1 MYLKKVLTVI
11 SIIILIFPY
20 AVVHAAVNEIEDV
33 VEDIKI
39 SDEKMIENVVLNE
52 VDNTE
57 EVVTE
62 EIVNETT
69 NIVTNTVI
77 NEINNEIRN
86 EIKDEVIV
94 NEINDSNVVVN
105 EVKDNSVIEK
115 ETYKEKDEIK
125 EAIVGDDE
133 FNNVLQDRPYLS
145 YKTHVQ
151 NRGWEKGYRED
162 GEISGST
169 GSGLRLEAIEI
180 YLKGIDEKYPDSDIE
195 FSTYVDTVG
204 WNTYSNS
211 GGVNGSIGRGLRLE
225 ALKVNLLGSIANDYD
240 IYYRVHVQ
248 NYGWL
253 KWTKNG
259 EMTGVVGKERRMEA
273 LELML
278 VKKGEDAPDDEGAR
292 LTFTETPIVSYTTH
306 VQNIGW
312 QKYVQNG
319 QRAGTQGKGYR
330 LEGIKVKVMSAY
342 EGDIEYA
349 VHVQNIGDQAPVK
362 NDEMAGTSGR
372 AFRLERIWIKLT
384 GELAE
389 KYDVY
394 YRVHSQN
401 FGDLHWASNG
411 NLSGT
416 EGYGFRLEGIEIKL
430 VEKGKPGPVPNTSP
444 FHKKYKG
451 TITIDNITEN
461 GNVYL
466 DEEGN
471 FLIKGTID
479 TTDEEYKLRLKVDG
493 KVVNASMLCSENS
506 YETTVN
512 LSSYINGKHEIVV
525 DLYSRYGD
533 KITGTK
539 VNANIKA
546 KKYKGMMNIVTP
558 FDMEV
563 ATIPDLTTNKSE
575 LIVKGWAISDD
586 SNATVNLY
594 MDGNLW
600 LSNLVRTNELVA
612 DVEGYEEAK
621 EKTAKHGFIALL
633 NIEKLSIG
641 THVLRVEIVSKNGDV
656 IDFEESRFQI
666 NRRVFKGHINLEKP
680 VNGYINQRVESTEI
694 DIKGWVLN
702 TDKDYR
708 LEIYYDDI
716 LIADNNNVTWKIR
729 EDVTTDKTG
738 LSEDLVNSIE
748 KPGFEFILNTA
759 PLVKGRHVITV
770 KTMDRWGNVL
780 KEVKSVIRIEEEVSY
795 GVDLS
800 YANKEVDWDK
810 LSEKGVSFAIIRVGY
825 WKESTQEFKL
835 DDQFE
840 RNYEEA
846 KKRNIKVGSYLFS
859 YAFNAAE
866 GRTEAEQALNHLRGK
881 DFELPIFIDVE
892 WGNIL
897 KDGVWGVKVTK
908 DTLTDAIVEF
918 CSTIENNGFDAGVY
932 ANKTWFENYIDTSR
946 LNDYDIWLA
955 NYTWDSTNGTT
966 HEFKDFGELPTLSNY
981 GSRVDIWQY
990 TSSGKLIDNV
1000 DYFDLNVAFK
1010 KYL

>member
-1 MYLKKVLTVI
+1 MYLKRILAII

-20 AVVHAAVNEIEDV
+20 SVVHATVNQVNEIEEIDV
-33 VEDIKI
+33 QE
-39 SDEKMIENVVLNE
+39 DEKIENVVLNE
-52 VDNTE
+52 VEKNE
-57 EVVTE
+57 EIKESVTE

-69 NIVTNTVI
+69 NVVTNTVL
-77 NEINNEIRN
+77 NEINNEVSNEVLNEVTNEVTN
-86 EIKDEVIV
+86 EIIT
-94 NEINDSNVVVN
+94 N
-105 EVKDNSVIEK
+105 EVELEKENNIVEIEK
-115 ETYKEKDEIK
+115 E

-133 FNNVLQDRPYLS
+133 FNNVAEDTPYLS

-151 NRGWEKGYRED
+151 NRGWEKNYRKD
-162 GEISGST
+162 GEMSGST

-180 YLKGIDEKYPDSDIE
+180 FLKGIDEKYPDSDIE

-204 WNTYSNS
+204 WNEYSNN
-211 GGVNGSIGRGLRLE
+211 GDVNGSIGRGLRLE
-225 ALKVNLLGSIANDYD
+225 ALKINLLGSIANDYD
-240 IYYRVHVQ
+240 VYYRVHVQ

-259 EMTGVVGKERRMEA
+259 EMTGVVGKEKRMEA
-273 LELML
+273 LAVML
-278 VKKGEDAPDDEGAR
+278 VKKDKEAPDNEGAY

-330 LEGIKVKVMSAY
+330 LEGIKIKVMSAY

-362 NDEMAGTSGR
+362 NDEMAGTSGKS
-372 AFRLERIWIKLT
+372 FRLERIWIKLT

-401 FGDLHWASNG
+401 FGDLHWTSNG

-416 EGYGFRLEGIEIKL
+416 EGYGYRLEGIEIKL
-430 VEKGKPGPVPNTSP
+430 VEKGKAGPTPNTAP
-444 FHKKYKG
+444 FHKKFKG
-451 TITIDNITEN
+451 TITIDNIKEN

-466 DEEGN
+466 DEDGN
-471 FLIKGTID
+471 FLIKGSVD

-493 KVVNASMLCSENS
+493 KVVNSSMLCSEKS

-512 LSSYINGKHEIVV
+512 LNSYINGKHEIVV
-525 DLYSRYGD
+525 DLYSIYGD

-539 VNANIKA
+539 VSANIKA
-546 KKYKGMMNIVTP
+546 KQYKGVINIVSP

-575 LIVKGWAISDD
+575 LIVKGWAIADD
-586 SNATVNLY
+586 ENATVKLY
-594 MDGNLW
+594 VDGALW
-600 LSNLVRTNELVA
+600 ISDVTRTDELVA
-612 DVEGYEEAK
+612 DIEEFEEAK
-621 EKTAKHGFIALL
+621 ENTIKHGFISLL

-641 THVLRVEIVSKNGDV
+641 THILRLEIVSKNGDV

-666 NRRVFKGHINLEKP
+666 NRRVFNGHINLETP
-680 VNGYINQRVESTEI
+680 VNGYINQRVESTELE
-694 DIKGWVLN
+694 IKGWYLN
-702 TDKDYR
+702 TDKNQR
-708 LEIYYDDI
+708 IEIYYDDV
-716 LIADNNNVTWKIR
+716 LIADNNNLTFEKR
-729 EDVTTDKTG
+729 DDVTVENTK
-738 LSEDLVNSIE
+738 LSEELVNSIE
-748 KPGFEFILNTA
+748 KPGFRFILNTA

-800 YANKEVDWDK
+800 YANNEVDWDK

-825 WKESTQEFKL
+825 WKESEQRFVL
-835 DDQFE
+835 DNQFE

-859 YAFNAAE
+859 YAFNGGE
-866 GRTEAEQALNHLRGK
+866 GRTEAEQALNYLRGK
-881 DFELPIFIDVE
+881 EFELPIFMDVE
-892 WGNIL
+892 WNRIL
-897 KDGVWGVKVTK
+897 ADGYWGVKVTR
-908 DTLTDAIVEF
+908 DSLTDAIVEF
-918 CSTIENNGFDAGVY
+918 CNTIENNGFDAGVY

-946 LNDYDIWLA
+946 LGNYDIWLA
-955 NYTWDSTNGTT
+955 NYTWDSTTGVK
-966 HEFKDFGELPTLSNY
+966 HEFKDFGELPTLTTY